1 MVYIPAVIKT
11 GSSGQWQDFDPV
23 VQVTEV
29 VQGVN
34 ELSYQLDFSDDST
47 FLDGKS
53 LYLCIEADDGTSQHY
68 AVSSAPVI
76 GVPRSPLSS
85 SPGH

>member
-1 MVYIPAVIKT
+1 MPAVIKT

-23 VQVTEV
+23 VQGTEV
-29 VQGVN
+29 VQGVA

-53 LYLCIEADDGTSQHY
+53 YYLCVDTDDGTSQHY
-68 AVSSAPVI
+68 TVSSAPVI
-76 GVPRSPLSS
+76 RVPRSPLFG
-85 SPGH
+85 SPRQ